1 MASTFFILKLAPPEL
16 RSQPPAVRIMFQAW
30 VVELTLERKDKE
42 LAAGINASGGK
53 LPPVRPKTRKYRR
66 SAMTPTGRGDPTA
79 PYLQPGRGLSRTRSL
94 LAGKAH
100 PDYAEFWWRYDAH
113 TGDQWGRILAI
124 HARRGKAYDVV
135 GLSPKG
141 QAWVQAE
148 ALKLWAAWK
157 SGRSIKGPGS
167 GPTVPAVPP
176 GTAVARVGKGYSKA
190 TTFGIGSGEDEA
202 RRALAEGRAAGG
214 MRSDEWEKH
223 FRASAPPVGGLR
235 PGTSFAV
242 RKGASNVLL
251 RHVWSGPP
259 IPPGG
264 PPKPPPPAPKPSPAA
279 RPKPVSILKPRRKA
293 ADSIRLRG
301 DLTDET
307 RARVT
312 RVLELIDRVHS
323 CEGLPT
329 IPLGSDEA
337 LMDARDAA
345 GLFYSGTVANQKIEV
360 TGQGTDAIHATPH
373 EFGHFVDW
381 NLFSG
386 PEDVDAG
393 GGWRHPAVI
402 GDKALAEWWSTVGDS
417 ESIIRIRL
425 ALQKVDPGDPSRD
438 AKEKF
443 YKYLLRA
450 REVWA
455 RCYAQWIALRCGDD
469 DYLEEFKKAGGFTVH
484 GVEFNVWEDEDF
496 ESVARAMDKVFES
509 RGLLNPK
516 IRGRSK

>member
-214 MRSDEWEKH
+214 LVRGQEGSVQRPASTRLERAADPAGRSAET
-223 FRASAPPVGGLR
+223 AA
-235 PGTSFAV
+235 A
-242 RKGASNVLL
+242 
-251 RHVWSGPP
+251 GPEAE
-259 IPPGG
+259 PGG
-264 PPKPPPPAPKPSPAA
+264 QAEAGFDPQAAPK
-279 RPKPVSILKPRRKA
+279 
-293 ADSIRLRG
+293 
-301 DLTDET
+301 
-307 RARVT
+307 
-312 RVLELIDRVHS
+312 
-323 CEGLPT
+323 
-329 IPLGSDEA
+329 
-337 LMDARDAA
+337 
-345 GLFYSGTVANQKIEV
+345 
-360 TGQGTDAIHATPH
+360 
-373 EFGHFVDW
+373 
-381 NLFSG
+381 
-386 PEDVDAG
+386 
-393 GGWRHPAVI
+393 
-402 GDKALAEWWSTVGDS
+402 
-417 ESIIRIRL
+417 
-425 ALQKVDPGDPSRD
+425 
-438 AKEKF
+438 
-443 YKYLLRA
+443 
-450 REVWA
+450 
-455 RCYAQWIALRCGDD
+455 
-469 DYLEEFKKAGGFTVH
+469 
-484 GVEFNVWEDEDF
+484 
-496 ESVARAMDKVFES
+496 
-509 RGLLNPK
+509 
-516 IRGRSK
+516 GR